1 MKKVVFV
8 LAIAVMAVMGTSCS
22 NKAEKIAK
30 QYQAAVNAGD
40 STAVVQ
46 LYPFVNDK
54 GKQLS
59 LSSYAPIAIEGGMN
73 VEKIDDNNFKV
84 TYQGTVIDSLNKEFW
99 FETFNAD
106 NPTRVLYIT
115 KQEDGTYKI
124 TDSENIM
131 LWNRGWN
138 YVYNKT
144 GYAEAK
150 NIKTDVQYYKDE
162 FPDEFDDYLWKNYRD
177 AGSCNIQRADRY
189 SWYYKNN
196 NPNRLEVTFYYKNVG
211 DRFEPEVSS
220 KVEEKIIIR
229 TVAKDKNGNELANAQ
244 EDLYTPIEAG
254 QSGSQTL
261 YLYYPNITKVFKNA
275 SVSYKYVRNGHEY
288 STFESYAKY
297 AKFTG
302 NEYNDFLSQQ

>member
-1 MKKVVFV
+1 MKKIVFI
-8 LAIAVMAVMGTSCS
+8 LAVAVMAVMGTSCS

-46 LYPFVNDK
+46 LYPFVNDE
-54 GKQLS
+54 GKQVEMS
-59 LSSYAPIAIEGGMN
+59 YYAPIAIEGGMN

-131 LWNRGWN
+131 MWNMGWN
-138 YVYNKT
+138 FVYNKT

-162 FPDEFDDYLWKNYRD
+162 YPDEFSDYLWENYRD
-177 AGSCNIQRADRY
+177 AGNCNLHCNNY
-189 SWYYKNN
+189 SWNGNKKY
-196 NPNRLEVTFYYKNVG
+196 PNRLDFIFYYKNVG

-220 KVEEKIIIR
+220 KVDEKIIAR
-229 TVAKDKNGNELANAQ
+229 STARDKSGNELATAQ
-244 EDLYTPIEAG
+244 EELYTPIEAG

-261 YLYYPNITKVFKNA
+261 TFYFPNVLRRFHRA
-275 SVSYKYVRNGHEY
+275 YVYFHYVRNGHEY
-288 STFESYAKY
+288 TTFEQYAKY

-302 NEYNDFLSQQ
+302 NEYNDFLSKQ